1 MGWEGSRSPP
11 NTTYIRGR
19 GGVLGDPAAEGR
31 RRKGGGGGSGGGHS
45 PSHRRDEEEGQTKK
59 GPRPTHSRHHIFSPT
74 RHHARR
80 RQAKKSVFCVVSPRP
95 RHAPGRL
102 KLKAFPFATPPSTPW
117 DSDSGVRCSPQPL
130 LLARFPTCPPCWW
143 IPHAY
148 LEVRRNFSNNFSK
161 RMVAGQMERSS
172 RRRGVTRVHKGLDD
186 IQDEAHDHL
195 DRP

>member
-31 RRKGGGGGSGGGHS
+31 RRKGGVGGGGGGHS

-117 DSDSGVRCSPQPL
+117 DSDSGVRCSPRSPQPL
-130 LLARFPTCPPCWW
+130 LLARFPTCPPLLLVDPSCL
-143 IPHAY
+143 P
-148 LEVRRNFSNNFSK
+148 
-161 RMVAGQMERSS
+161 
-172 RRRGVTRVHKGLDD
+172 RGPTQLFQQLFQENGGRADGALLAAEGG
-186 IQDEAHDHL
+186 DEGAQGP
-195 DRP
+195 R